1 MSSNVFVQ
9 AFVFAVVFLGLWL
22 AALLLLPQ

>member
-9 AFVFAVVFLGLWL
+9 AFLVAVVGLGLWL
-22 AALLLLPQ
+22 AAMLLLPQ